1 MGKVQILQD
10 SVEYLG
16 HCIDSDGVHTSPSK
30 VEPIS
35 KAPAPKNVTK
45 LPSFLGMI
53 NYYSKFIPNLATTLH
68 PLHALL
74 RDGVKWHWSEEC
86 AKSSTEVKNHLIE
99 APVLVHYDPKLPVR
113 LAGDASNYGIGAV
126 LSRVNTD
133 GQEHPIAFMSRT
145 LTSCEK
151 NYTQVEKE
159 ALSLIFGINKF

>member
-45 LPSFLGMI
+45 VPSFLGMI

-86 AKSSTEVKNHLIE
+86 AKSSTEVKNYLIE

-113 LAGDASNYGIGAV
+113 LAGDASNYDIGAV
-126 LSRVNTD
+126 LSHVNTD

-145 LTSCEK
+145 LTSSEK